1 MSKLVI
7 RTMLPH
13 ELKVAIEWAR
23 TEGWNPGLEDATLFY
38 QADPEGFFVAELAGD
53 IVAVGSAVRYDAHF
67 AFCGLYIVAPEH
79 RGKEYGLAL
88 TKHRLAYCGKR
99 NIGIDGVLENV
110 EIYQRVGYQ
119 PYYQNKRFQKYA
131 TAHDVSSTLQDVTV
145 QHIDAVI
152 TYDNQCFPAKRDTFL
167 KGWLQQKNGKSL
179 CVIEN
184 GQVRGYAVRRQCV
197 EGYKVGPLFADS
209 KAVATQLLGALQQDI
224 IGEIIILDVPENNP
238 LAIELALNENMD
250 VVFAT
255 SRMYQHGLPD
265 IAHHKIYGITTFELG

>member
-1 MSKLVI
+1 MSELII

-23 TEGWNPGLEDATLFY
+23 IEGWNPGLEDAALFY

-53 IVAVGSAVRYDAHF
+53 IVAVGSAVRYDANF

-79 RGKEYGLAL
+79 RGKGYGLAL
-88 TKHRLAYCGKR
+88 TKHRLAYCGER

-119 PYYQNKRFQKYA
+119 PYYQNKRFQKCA
-131 TAHDVSSTLQDVTV
+131 TAHDVSSTIQDVTV

-152 TYDNQCFPAKRDTFL
+152 AYDQQCFPAKRDMFL

-209 KAVATQLLGALQQDI
+209 KAVATQLLSALQQDI

-238 LAIELALNENMD
+238 LAIELAVGEHMD

>member
-1 MSKLVI
+1 MSELII

-23 TEGWNPGLEDATLFY
+23 IEGWNPGLEDATLFY

-79 RGKEYGLAL
+79 RGKGYGLAL
-88 TKHRLAYCGKR
+88 TKHRLAYCGER

-119 PYYQNKRFQKYA
+119 PYYQNKRFQKCA
-131 TAHDVSSTLQDVTV
+131 TAHDVSSTILDVTV

-152 TYDNQCFPAKRDTFL
+152 TYDKQCFPAKRDTFL
-167 KGWLQQKNGKSL
+167 KGWLQQKNGKAL

-238 LAIELALNENMD
+238 LAIELAVGEHMD

>member
-1 MSKLVI
+1 MSELII

-23 TEGWNPGLEDATLFY
+23 IEGWNPGLEDATLFY

-53 IVAVGSAVRYDAHF
+53 IVAVGSAVRYDTHF

-79 RGKEYGLAL
+79 RGKGYGLAL

-119 PYYQNKRFQKYA
+119 PYYQNKRFQKCA
-131 TAHDVSSTLQDVTV
+131 TAHDVSSTIQDVTV

-152 TYDNQCFPAKRDTFL
+152 AYDKQCFPAKRDMFL
-167 KGWLQQKNGKSL
+167 KGWLQQKNGKAL

-238 LAIELALNENMD
+238 LAIELAIGEHME